1 MLEKWLAVILMC
13 ASMVLASEKE
23 VWEFPIGDDTEDLK
37 RAVQALSSA
46 ERQNGRFKQTR
57 TVVKI
62 GRSFESTGVF
72 SISSKE
78 GITLE
83 IQKPFPSKLILSDS
97 GMVQIDSDG
106 SRMEFSAGENAVF
119 DEVSQTMRSVIGGNL
134 SLLQKRFRLYFIQ
147 ENKIWKLGLEP
158 KEKAIQNAMRTI
170 YLEGKTSLQKMQIVD
185 GEGNILTYEFR
196 QTGK

>member
-1 MLEKWLAVILMC
+1 MPKKWIVLVLMF
-13 ASMVLASEKE
+13 ASIALASEKD
-23 VWEFPIGDDTEDLK
+23 VWKFPVENGAKNLK
-37 RAVQALSSA
+37 NVVSALSSA
-46 ERQNGRFKQTR
+46 ERQEGRFKQTR

-72 SISSKE
+72 SISPTE

-97 GMVQIDSDG
+97 GMVQVDADG
-106 SRMEFSAGENAVF
+106 TRMEFSAGENAVF

-134 SLLQKRFRLYFIQ
+134 SLLEQRFRLYFVQ
-147 ENKIWKLGLEP
+147 EGKIWKLGLEP

-170 YLEGKTSLQKMQIVD
+170 YLEGKNSLQKMQIVD